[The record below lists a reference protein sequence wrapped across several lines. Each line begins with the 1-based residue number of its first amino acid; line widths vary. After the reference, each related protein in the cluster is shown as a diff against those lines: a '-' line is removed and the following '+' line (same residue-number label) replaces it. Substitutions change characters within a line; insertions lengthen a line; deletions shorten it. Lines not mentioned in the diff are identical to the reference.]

1 MHSLSIEDV
10 TSSAVAAAAAA
21 AARSHELLPP
31 PLSMRLLF
39 SSSHE
44 LSRPCSCLT
53 SSLRRRSRA
62 ASSLLAG
69 GLSSSLLVAVSS
81 AAIDFGDFFKGPLPG
96 KFLKLL
102 GFLALSRLGVYIPL
116 ASCTGISEVARS
128 SEKRRRGWKKES
140 SSIHSI
146 CVSWICNCT
155 AEADMQ
161 KLSHALK
168 VISKNQRTWFTAA
181 LLQLSAEEYPP
192 ADATDDKLYL
202 KGATNRDGDFCSTSS
217 TGESLKNIATEIC
230 QSSRLKAF
238 LRKQGKLSSLCVNQG
253 CSITFQNFTEIAGEP
268 IEAERLYDVVN
279 VVLSL
284 QIINPAET
292 FGDIVIDYWLQ

>member
-102 GFLALSRLGVYIPL
+102 GFLALSRL

-155 AEADMQ
+155 GNWPSP
-161 KLSHALK
+161 L
-168 VISKNQRTWFTAA
+168 FT
-181 LLQLSAEEYPP
+181 
-192 ADATDDKLYL
+192 
-202 KGATNRDGDFCSTSS
+202 
-217 TGESLKNIATEIC
+217 
-230 QSSRLKAF
+230 
-238 LRKQGKLSSLCVNQG
+238 SLC
-253 CSITFQNFTEIAGEP
+253 E
-268 IEAERLYDVVN
+268 
-279 VVLSL
+279 
-284 QIINPAET
+284 
-292 FGDIVIDYWLQ
+292 